1 MKTLNARYQQ
11 AHKEAKWAIGLAL
24 AYMLWWAASAYGLS
38 PSVKDMAAMPSLYFG
53 FPLWFLMACVI
64 GPLVFTILCA
74 AMVKWIYRD
83 MSLEIEAD
91 NTSKDTIKHHN
102 VEQEQPHE

>member
-1 MKTLNARYQQ
+1 MKTLDARYQQ

-24 AYMLWWAASAYGLS
+24 AYMAWWAISAYGLAPNPDQIS
-38 PSVKDMAAMPSLYFG
+38 AMPTLYFG

-64 GPLVFTILCA
+64 GPIVFTLLCA

-83 MSLEIEAD
+83 MSLEIEHEASAQD
-91 NTSKDTIKHHN
+91 VTAMKKA
-102 VEQEQPHE
+102 EQEAHHE